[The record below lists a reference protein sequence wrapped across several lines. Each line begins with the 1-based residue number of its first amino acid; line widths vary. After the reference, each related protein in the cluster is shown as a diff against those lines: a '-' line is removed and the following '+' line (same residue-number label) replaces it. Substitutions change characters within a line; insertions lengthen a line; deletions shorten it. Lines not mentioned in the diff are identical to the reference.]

1 MKLEQITP
9 ISESYEN
16 QGCSSGLSSA
26 NGTMKAVWNSGKK
39 RARGLSQPQQN
50 TGLMSAPM
58 EISRICLL
66 CDLFFPKEQ

>member
-9 ISESYEN
+9 ILESYED

-26 NGTMKAVWNSGKK
+26 NGTMKAVWNFGKK
-39 RARGLSQPQQN
+39 SAEDLFQPQQN
-50 TGLMSAPM
+50 TGLMFAPM

-66 CDLFFPKEQ
+66 CDLFFPREQ